1 MANLIYGSDSTNGL
15 VSKRTEQGRRR
26 TMMVTT
32 MTTKNSNNKI
42 VQNKVLESILC
53 FALLWKEQ

>member
-15 VSKRTEQGRRR
+15 VSKRAEQGRRR

-32 MTTKNSNNKI
+32 MTTRNSNNKI

>member
-32 MTTKNSNNKI
+32 MTTRNSNNKI
-42 VQNKVLESILC
+42 VENKVLESILC

>member
-15 VSKRTEQGRRR
+15 VSKRAEQRRRR

-32 MTTKNSNNKI
+32 MTTRNSNNKI